1 MQQISSINNAMS
13 NTANSTPVIESTQTQ
28 TQTTAQRPHETGTI
42 SVEAHM
48 RIFDPNTQKTHVEGR
63 A

>member
-1 MQQISSINNAMS
+1 MS